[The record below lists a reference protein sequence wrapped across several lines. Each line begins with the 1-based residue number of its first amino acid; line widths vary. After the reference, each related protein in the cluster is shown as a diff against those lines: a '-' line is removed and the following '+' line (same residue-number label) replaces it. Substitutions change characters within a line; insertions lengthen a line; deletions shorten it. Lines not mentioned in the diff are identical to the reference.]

1 MQRIILVRHGE
12 VDIKDNNR
20 VSAYQFKEWI
30 NEYNNASIK
39 TDIFNENEITELLKQ
54 TDMIIC
60 SNLKRSIESLQ
71 LFNEAA
77 FEVNDIFNEA
87 ALPSSNWMLLK
98 FKPKYG

>member
-71 LFNEAA
+71 LFN
-77 FEVNDIFNEA
+77 
-87 ALPSSNWMLLK
+87 
-98 FKPKYG
+98 